1 MRCFRKIFA
10 PILLLFIFFSLNA
23 YAEVVKKIEV
33 TGNDRVSKETIV
45 VFGDITIGKDYEISD
60 VNTLIKKL
68 YDTTLFSNISVNIKN
83 NVLSIVV
90 KENPMI
96 NSLKLEGE
104 DSATIAKGFGA
115 AIGGIGTERFKI
127 EEVATT
133 NNIPILAIVIK
144 QTIKEAITLMSED
157 IAKQAQSVRNQ
168 IYDMIKEN
176 SKSGQTVMVIGVGNT
191 LGILQ

>member
-45 VFGDITIGKDYEISD
+45 VFGDIAIGKDYEASD

-90 KENPMI
+90 DSFIHDGNGLSGSLDYHWFRDGGVITGEN
-96 NSLKLEGE
+96 NDLCSDRKL
-104 DSATIAKGFGA
+104 
-115 AIGGIGTERFKI
+115 
-127 EEVATT
+127 
-133 NNIPILAIVIK
+133 
-144 QTIKEAITLMSED
+144 
-157 IAKQAQSVRNQ
+157 
-168 IYDMIKEN
+168 
-176 SKSGQTVMVIGVGNT
+176 
-191 LGILQ
+191 